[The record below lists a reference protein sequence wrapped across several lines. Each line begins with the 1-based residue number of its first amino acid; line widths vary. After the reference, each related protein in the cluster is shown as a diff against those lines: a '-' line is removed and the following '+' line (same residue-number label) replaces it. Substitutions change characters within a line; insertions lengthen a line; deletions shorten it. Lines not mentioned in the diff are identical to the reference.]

1 MARIGVVVAPSRS
14 VLGELVTRTLRT
26 APDIEVLAEASSVMT
41 LLAVVREQ
49 RPQVVVLDL
58 HDASTLPAYLDVLVA
73 FPRVVILA
81 IVDDGRNA
89 SLYEMRPRETR
100 IGELGPRELIA
111 AIRSAILA
119 RPVDARPW
127 MGPAPGDS
135 RAQP

>member
-1 MARIGVVVAPSRS
+1 MGIGVVVAPSHS
-14 VLGELVTRTLRT
+14 VLGELVTRTLRA
-26 APDIEVLAEASSVMT
+26 APDIEVLGEASSVTT
-41 LLAVVREQ
+41 LLATVREK

-58 HDASTLPAYLDVLVA
+58 HDASMLPPYLDVLVA

-111 AIRSAILA
+111 AIRSAIVA
-119 RPVDARPW
+119 RPADARPRAD
-127 MGPAPGDS
+127 PATDDR
-135 RAQP
+135 RAHS